1 MTDTPSAERI
11 IRAVIPVRSRPCTH
25 ENRTAPSGVCEMGF
39 SMDEVLKKAMLPED
53 LFARQT
59 SSLAEEEYFRFMGA
73 IDVLSTDEQMPSAL
87 AAS

>member
-1 MTDTPSAERI
+1 
-11 IRAVIPVRSRPCTH
+11 
-25 ENRTAPSGVCEMGF
+25 MGF